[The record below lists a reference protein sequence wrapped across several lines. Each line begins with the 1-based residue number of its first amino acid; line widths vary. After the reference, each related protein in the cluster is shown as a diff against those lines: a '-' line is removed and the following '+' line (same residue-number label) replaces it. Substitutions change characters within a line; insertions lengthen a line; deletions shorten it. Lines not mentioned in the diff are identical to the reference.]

1 MVTWTL
7 IAAAAAAA
15 QPAQPARIEVAAQAT
30 ATVRIVK
37 GERISASRL
46 PTDAIVRETKV
57 RGTDGVES
65 AYRLVE
71 FP

>member
-1 MVTWTL
+1 MVL
-7 IAAAAAAA
+7 LFLLAATAG
-15 QPAQPARIEVAAQAT
+15 QPSQPARLEVARQAT

-46 PTDAIVRETKV
+46 PGEAIVRETKV
-57 RGTDGVES
+57 RGADGTES

>member
-1 MVTWTL
+1 MVIL
-7 IAAAAAAA
+7 SLFAAVAA
-15 QPAQPARIEVAAQAT
+15 QPAQPPRLEVARQAT

-37 GERISASRL
+37 GERISATQL
-46 PTDAIVRETKV
+46 PGYAIIRETRL
-57 RGTDGVES
+57 RGADGIES